1 MALDPNIPLSYR
13 PPQIESLGESAAKT
27 QTLRQMMEEEAIKS
41 AYVVGPDGAVDRQAT
56 MANLFKR
63 NPQFAYK
70 QGREWRIDDTQDQTA
85 DLRQQELDARVA
97 AQKAKTEQE
106 KSKANVKALGLFKKA
121 AGDAM
126 GMFQLSGDINAARQA
141 YAKSLESTMRLLNM
155 NEQERGRFIE
165 TLGGPDQFTPEGA
178 EAMISG
184 EHDNALLP
192 MVDHFVNTRG
202 QLMTD
207 EGEIVSPA
215 YEKSE
220 DGTFVPTGPVAE
232 EGDKWYTRPPKTP
245 EDEKK
250 WGAFITLGREN
261 KWFKGNEPYLNTPVG
276 VIKNPYYW
284 KAKEDDYQ
292 LKAKYKVGTG
302 TELTVNTG
310 ALTPGKVAGNKVD
323 EGILETTARL
333 QRLSAIEASYKPA
346 YTQLGTRLG
355 NVWTKIKEKAG
366 ADVSPQDQKELREF
380 SQWKRQSLENL
391 NQYVKEI
398 TGAAM
403 TDAEAGRIRA
413 ALPDPGQNWWDG
425 DSATEFKSKM
435 DDVVRQLKMAE
446 ARYVYIKRNGMSI
459 EGVSLERM
467 PQIMNQRGAA
477 MERDIRAKNPKM
489 DKKAIQN
496 TVKRA
501 LAQEFGL
508 AAD

>member
-1 MALDPNIPLSYR
+1 
-13 PPQIESLGESAAKT
+13 
-27 QTLRQMMEEEAIKS
+27 
-41 AYVVGPDGAVDRQAT
+41 
-56 MANLFKR
+56 
-63 NPQFAYK
+63 
-70 QGREWRIDDTQDQTA
+70 
-85 DLRQQELDARVA
+85 
-97 AQKAKTEQE
+97 
-106 KSKANVKALGLFKKA
+106 
-121 AGDAM
+121 
-126 GMFQLSGDINAARQA
+126 
-141 YAKSLESTMRLLNM
+141 
-155 NEQERGRFIE
+155 
-165 TLGGPDQFTPEGA
+165 
-178 EAMISG
+178 
-184 EHDNALLP
+184 
-192 MVDHFVNTRG
+192 
-202 QLMTD
+202 
-207 EGEIVSPA
+207 
-215 YEKSE
+215 
-220 DGTFVPTGPVAE
+220 
-232 EGDKWYTRPPKTP
+232 
-245 EDEKK
+245 
-250 WGAFITLGREN
+250 
-261 KWFKGNEPYLNTPVG
+261 
-276 VIKNPYYW
+276 
-284 KAKEDDYQ
+284 
-292 LKAKYKVGTG
+292 
-302 TELTVNTG
+302 VNTG